1 MSKSSTGPVDKN
13 AASKTT
19 AAKAAVKSKRSK
31 DFTPDGDTTG
41 DAARRAPRPLRL
53 MMTWRPGS
61 TGNESAQVLAWIA
74 RTKAELPGSITART
88 ATVISRSWSPQE
100 GSREQQE
107 YQRWLDAESEACAAT
122 AQAAIREAGA
132 PAGLLDEQ
140 YPSAVATDHS
150 ETKHLIDAAQDF
162 GADIMIIGSHPAAPR
177 GRFRVG
183 STSDALLHCSPLP
196 LLLAPRSPSLSKRGV
211 TRVNCSYVDTEQSH
225 QALRLASDMAARW
238 NVPLRLVAFSP
249 RGATMYPTQ
258 VPFED
263 NSNMMVEWRE
273 QALALLDRG
282 RDRALVRHPNLR
294 VETDAGSGYGW
305 SGAINSLK
313 WKKGDLLVI
322 GSSVLGD
329 FNRVF
334 IGPSTNQILRHA
346 PVPVL
351 VSPV

>member
-1 MSKSSTGPVDKN
+1 MSKPSTGPVDKN
-13 AASKTT
+13 AAAKTSSG
-19 AAKAAVKSKRSK
+19 KAAVKAKKGGIS
-31 DFTPDGDTTG
+31 TPSDDNATHHT
-41 DAARRAPRPLRL
+41 PRPLRL
-53 MMTWRPGS
+53 MMTWRPES
-61 TGNESAQVLAWIA
+61 AGNESAQVLAWIA
-74 RTKAELPGSITART
+74 RTKAENPSTLTART
-88 ATVISRSWSPQE
+88 ATVISRTWSPQA
-100 GSREQQE
+100 GSREQEE
-107 YQRWLDAESEACAAT
+107 YQTWLEAESQACAAA
-122 AQAAIREAGA
+122 AQSAIREAGVKS
-132 PAGLLDEQ
+132 GLLDSD
-140 YPSAVATDHS
+140 YPSAVSTDHS
-150 ETKHLIDAAQDF
+150 ETTRLIEAAQEFD
-162 GADIMIIGSHPAAPR
+162 ADIVIIGSHPAAPR
-177 GRFRVG
+177 GRFRIG
-183 STSDALLHCSPLP
+183 STADALLHCSPLP

-211 TRVNCSYVDTEQSH
+211 TRVNCSYVDTDQSH

-238 NVPLRLVAFSP
+238 DIPLRLVAFSP

-263 NSNMMVEWRE
+263 DSNMMVEWRE

-282 RDRALVRHPNLR
+282 RDRALSRHPDLR

-334 IGPSTNQILRHA
+334 IGPSTNQILRHS